1 MASGFGYSHSS
12 GYITAGYGRIY
23 ASANV
28 TQSVNATNRT
38 VTISVRALLTYYR
51 ASGGSWNPGTSTLF
65 ENNINSNYIRATL
78 DGSSA
83 SDGPHLG
90 LRGANTTLTVGNYY
104 DLYLGGVSAYDI
116 AQVTKSTTFNYNAAG
131 DAITKS
137 WAVNIQYNGT
147 GLSLSG
153 SVTTDSISATGDPPS
168 AGYMNDLSSR
178 YMNGLPTIYTS
189 SAGVND
195 GGLSLS
201 TLQFYVSTL
210 PYSAIAPARYL
221 NFSNGAALSVSN
233 GNTVM
238 ANGGDNIEFNK
249 SYYTGIYAV
258 NAKGGYRYAG
268 PRITTVPAPA
278 LYYLTETG
286 ADNIEISYATAV
298 DHAALP
304 VIIQYSTDGGTNW
317 QDGPTIVDTSVERS
331 GKFVIDGLTPGTS
344 YTIRLRTSTSAGST
358 ETGSIPIVT
367 HKATLYGSVNGDSEK
382 IIKLYGSVGGESK
395 AIKKLYGS
403 VNGRAKLIY
412 KEN

>member
-28 TQSVNATNRT
+28 TQSINAANRT

-65 ENNINSNYIRATL
+65 ENNISSNYIRATL

-104 DLYLGGVSAYDI
+104 DLYLGGVSAYDV
-116 AQVTKSTTFNYNAAG
+116 AQVTKSTTFNYNTAG

-137 WAVNIQYNGT
+137 WAVNIQYDGT
-147 GLSLSG
+147 SLSLSG
-153 SVTTDSISATGDPPS
+153 SVTTDPISATGDPPS
-168 AGYMNDLSSR
+168 DGYANDLSSE
-178 YMNGLPTIYTS
+178 YIGGYPFIVSS

-195 GGLSLS
+195 GGLSLT
-201 TLQFYVSTL
+201 TLQFFVSSL
-210 PYSAIAPARYL
+210 PYSSTVPAQYI
-221 NFSNGAALSVSN
+221 NFTNSSAVSIGTNNSLS
-233 GNTVM
+233 
-238 ANGGDNIEFNK
+238 ANGGVTLEFNK
-249 SYYTGIYAV
+249 PYYASIYAV
-258 NAKGGYRYAG
+258 NSKGNYQYAG
-268 PRITTVPAPA
+268 PRVFTVPAPA
-278 LYYLTETG
+278 FYSLLNAN
-286 ADNIEISYATAV
+286 ADNVEISYTTTA
-298 DHAALP
+298 DGGALP
-304 VIIQYSTDGGTNW
+304 VIIQYSTDGGVNW
-317 QDGPTIVDTSVERS
+317 QDGPTIAHSDTVKQGRFTI
-331 GKFVIDGLTPGTS
+331 GDLDPATT
-344 YTIRLRTSTSAGST
+344 YTIKLRTSTSAGYS
-358 ETGSIPIVT
+358 ETGSITVT
-367 HKATLYGSVNGDSEK
+367 TKTVKLYGSVNGSSEE
-382 IIKLYGSVGGESK
+382 IVKLYGSVGGESK